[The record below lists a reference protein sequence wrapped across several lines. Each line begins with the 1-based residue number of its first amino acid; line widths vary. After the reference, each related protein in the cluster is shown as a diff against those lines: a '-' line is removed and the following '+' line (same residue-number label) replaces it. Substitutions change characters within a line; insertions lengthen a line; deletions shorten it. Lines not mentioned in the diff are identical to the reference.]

1 MGSGGCPAWALG
13 LLGGAGGLAHAWL
26 HQGQMSQC
34 CWEGRGTV
42 ATGELCQ
49 RRSTLSVAK
58 GRVHG
63 IAVRH
68 LQSPVRLWE
77 GLACTGPPGLVSDG
91 LVATDGPLHS
101 SPGMASE
108 RAQREVGARGPA
120 PLPVGAVS
128 CRAILQ
134 QQGSPVD
141 AAIAAL
147 VCTGVVNPQ
156 SMGLGGGV
164 IFTVYNAST
173 GVSAARPGAA
183 VGPPRP
189 APGPEGRDGSWG
201 HGCACAPPPDREQVR
216 GQGGAEA
223 AAGA

>member
-1 MGSGGCPAWALG
+1 MG
-13 LLGGAGGLAHAWL
+13 H
-26 HQGQMSQC
+26 
-34 CWEGRGTV
+34 
-42 ATGELCQ
+42 
-49 RRSTLSVAK
+49 
-58 GRVHG
+58 
-63 IAVRH
+63 
-68 LQSPVRLWE
+68 
-77 GLACTGPPGLVSDG
+77 
-91 LVATDGPLHS
+91 LHS
-101 SPGMASE
+101 SPGVASE

-183 VGPPRP
+183 VGPTGQPQALRAGTDP
-189 APGPEGRDGSWG
+189 GVTGAP
-201 HGCACAPPPDREQVR
+201 CAPPPTGSR
-216 GQGGAEA
+216 
-223 AAGA
+223 